1 MFVLL
6 ILGDPRI
13 IEAINFWVARW
24 VARAVA
30 TQAFRGATL
39 AKIQTNLLTDIQI
52 RKWIRAGAPIAKSDG
67 GGLTFTLS
75 SVGAAVWVLRF
86 RHAGRR
92 QEVTLGRYP
101 DLSLAAARL
110 MAAKKR
116 LALVEGVNPADE
128 VRKAKSHRDWT
139 IRELI
144 RDYKEL
150 VLSTLAESTQRSYGR
165 NLKRIEN
172 GMGAMSVQSV
182 APADVVAQIERVKA
196 GWVELF
202 TLWCALRGIFK
213 HAAGKKLIVASPC
226 AGIQLEAIIGKR
238 PEKRT
243 RLMLTDDEIAVLM
256 NADMNLENLLSVRIL
271 LATGVRI
278 SELNNALKANVHLEE
293 KRWHIPKTK
302 TGNAIDIPLSKAVTE
317 WFETLIDVAGNSDYV
332 LPARSRAR
340 MARYDGDAAVSKDA
354 MREAID
360 YWIDQHSP
368 KIRRF
373 TPHDLRSTMKSHLRK
388 LGVPREVSEMCL
400 NHKLPG
406 VEGIYDQHTYYD
418 ERRIALEK
426 WSEFLIKSLRKK
438 TCSK

>member
-1 MFVLL
+1 V
-6 ILGDPRI
+6 
-13 IEAINFWVARW
+13 
-24 VARAVA
+24 VA

-52 RKWIRAGAPIAKSDG
+52 RKWIRAGEPLAKSDG

-75 SVGAAVWVLRF
+75 AVGAAVWVLRF

-182 APADVVAQIERVKA
+182 GPADVVAQIERVKA

-293 KRWHIPKTK
+293 RRWHIPKTK
-302 TGNAIDIPLSKAVTE
+302 TGNAIDIPLSKVVTE

-418 ERRIALEK
+418 ERRVALEK
-426 WSEFLIKSLRKK
+426 WSDFLVKSLRKK
-438 TCSK
+438 TRSK

>member
-1 MFVLL
+1 M
-6 ILGDPRI
+6 
-13 IEAINFWVARW
+13 
-24 VARAVA
+24 
-30 TQAFRGATL
+30 

-52 RKWIRAGAPIAKSDG
+52 RKWIRVGEPLAKSDG

-75 SVGAAVWVLRF
+75 AVGAAVWVLRF

-182 APADVVAQIERVKA
+182 GPADVVAQIERVKA

-317 WFETLIDVAGNSDYV
+317 WFETLIDIAGNSDYV

-360 YWIDQHSP
+360 YWIEQHSP

-426 WSEFLIKSLRKK
+426 WSDFLVKSLRKK
-438 TCSK
+438 IGSKRSIN

>member
-1 MFVLL
+1 M
-6 ILGDPRI
+6 
-13 IEAINFWVARW
+13 
-24 VARAVA
+24 
-30 TQAFRGATL
+30 

-75 SVGAAVWVLRF
+75 AVGAAVWVLRF

-302 TGNAIDIPLSKAVTE
+302 TGNAIDIPLSKPVTE

-426 WSEFLIKSLRKK
+426 WSDFLVKSLRKK
-438 TCSK
+438 IGSKRSIN

>member
-1 MFVLL
+1 M
-6 ILGDPRI
+6 
-13 IEAINFWVARW
+13 
-24 VARAVA
+24 
-30 TQAFRGATL
+30 

-182 APADVVAQIERVKA
+182 APADIVAQIERVKA

-302 TGNAIDIPLSKAVTE
+302 TGNAIDIPLSKAVAE

-418 ERRIALEK
+418 ERRGALEK
-426 WSEFLIKSLRKK
+426 WSDFLTSFTLEGMRKK
-438 TCSK
+438 QTVNGVTMDFSNG

>member
-1 MFVLL
+1 M
-6 ILGDPRI
+6 
-13 IEAINFWVARW
+13 
-24 VARAVA
+24 
-30 TQAFRGATL
+30 

-52 RKWIRAGAPIAKSDG
+52 RKWIRAGEPLAKSDG

-75 SVGAAVWVLRF
+75 AVGAAVWVLRF

-213 HAAGKKLIVASPC
+213 HAAGKKLIVSSPC

-278 SELNNALKANVHLEE
+278 SELNNALKANVHLAE

-317 WFETLIDVAGNSDYV
+317 WFETLIDIAGNSDYV

-360 YWIDQHSP
+360 YWIEQHSP

-426 WSEFLIKSLRKK
+426 WSDFLIKSLRKK
-438 TCSK
+438 TRSK

>member
-1 MFVLL
+1 M
-6 ILGDPRI
+6 
-13 IEAINFWVARW
+13 
-24 VARAVA
+24 
-30 TQAFRGATL
+30 

-75 SVGAAVWVLRF
+75 AVGAAVWVLRF
-86 RHAGRR
+86 RHSGRR

-213 HAAGKKLIVASPC
+213 HAAGKKLIAASPC

-302 TGNAIDIPLSKAVTE
+302 TGTAIDIPLSKAVTE
-317 WFETLIDVAGNSDYV
+317 WFETLIDIAGNSDYV

-360 YWIDQHSP
+360 YWIEQHSP

-418 ERRIALEK
+418 ERRVALEK
-426 WSEFLIKSLRKK
+426 WSDFLVKSLRKK
-438 TCSK
+438 IGSKRSIN

>member
-1 MFVLL
+1 M
-6 ILGDPRI
+6 
-13 IEAINFWVARW
+13 
-24 VARAVA
+24 
-30 TQAFRGATL
+30 

-75 SVGAAVWVLRF
+75 AVGAAVWVLRF

-256 NADMNLENLLSVRIL
+256 NADMNLENLLSVGIL

-293 KRWHIPKTK
+293 RRWHIPKTK
-302 TGNAIDIPLSKAVTE
+302 TGNAIDIPLSKVVTE

-360 YWIDQHSP
+360 YWIEQHSP

-426 WSEFLIKSLRKK
+426 WSDFLVKSLRKK
-438 TCSK
+438 IGSKRSIN

>member
-1 MFVLL
+1 M
-6 ILGDPRI
+6 
-13 IEAINFWVARW
+13 
-24 VARAVA
+24 
-30 TQAFRGATL
+30 

-75 SVGAAVWVLRF
+75 AVGAAVWVLRF

-116 LALVEGVNPADE
+116 LALVEGLNPADE

-182 APADVVAQIERVKA
+182 GPADVVAQIERVKA

-317 WFETLIDVAGNSDYV
+317 WFETLIDIAGNSDYV

-360 YWIDQHSP
+360 YWIEQHSP

-426 WSEFLIKSLRKK
+426 WSDFLVKSLRKK
-438 TCSK
+438 IGSKRSIN

>member
-1 MFVLL
+1 M
-6 ILGDPRI
+6 
-13 IEAINFWVARW
+13 
-24 VARAVA
+24 
-30 TQAFRGATL
+30 

-75 SVGAAVWVLRF
+75 AVGAAVWVLRF

-243 RLMLTDDEIAVLM
+243 RLMLTDDEITVLM

-360 YWIDQHSP
+360 YWIEQHSP

-418 ERRIALEK
+418 ERRGALEK
-426 WSEFLIKSLRKK
+426 WSDFLTSFTLEGMRKK
-438 TCSK
+438 QTVNGVTMDFSNG

>member
-1 MFVLL
+1 M
-6 ILGDPRI
+6 
-13 IEAINFWVARW
+13 
-24 VARAVA
+24 
-30 TQAFRGATL
+30 

-75 SVGAAVWVLRF
+75 AVGAAVWVLRF

-302 TGNAIDIPLSKAVTE
+302 TGNAIDIPLSKTVAE

-340 MARYDGDAAVSKDA
+340 MARYDGDASVSKDA

-368 KIRRF
+368 EIRRF

-426 WSEFLIKSLRKK
+426 WSDFLVKSLRKK
-438 TCSK
+438 RSIN

>member
-1 MFVLL
+1 M
-6 ILGDPRI
+6 
-13 IEAINFWVARW
+13 
-24 VARAVA
+24 
-30 TQAFRGATL
+30 

-75 SVGAAVWVLRF
+75 AVGAAVWVLRF

-182 APADVVAQIERVKA
+182 SPADVVAQIERVKA

-302 TGNAIDIPLSKAVTE
+302 TGNAIDIPLSKAVAE

-418 ERRIALEK
+418 ERRVALEK
-426 WSEFLIKSLRKK
+426 WSDFLVKSLRKK
-438 TCSK
+438 IGSKRSIN

>member
-1 MFVLL
+1 M
-6 ILGDPRI
+6 
-13 IEAINFWVARW
+13 
-24 VARAVA
+24 
-30 TQAFRGATL
+30 

-182 APADVVAQIERVKA
+182 APADIVAQIERVKA

-302 TGNAIDIPLSKAVTE
+302 TGNAIDIPLSKAVAE

-368 KIRRF
+368 KVRRF

-418 ERRIALEK
+418 ERRGALEK
-426 WSEFLIKSLRKK
+426 WSDFLVSFTPASARKK
-438 TCSK
+438 TNSGAA

>member
-1 MFVLL
+1 
-6 ILGDPRI
+6 
-13 IEAINFWVARW
+13 
-24 VARAVA
+24 
-30 TQAFRGATL
+30 L

-182 APADVVAQIERVKA
+182 APADIVAQIERVKA

-302 TGNAIDIPLSKAVTE
+302 TGNAIDIPLSKAVAE

-418 ERRIALEK
+418 ERRGALEK
-426 WSEFLIKSLRKK
+426 WSDFLTSFTLEGMRKK
-438 TCSK
+438 QTVNGVTMDFSNG

>member
-1 MFVLL
+1 M
-6 ILGDPRI
+6 
-13 IEAINFWVARW
+13 
-24 VARAVA
+24 VA

-52 RKWIRAGAPIAKSDG
+52 RKWIRAGEPLAKSDG

-75 SVGAAVWVLRF
+75 AVGAAVWVLRF

-182 APADVVAQIERVKA
+182 GPADVVAQIERVKA

-293 KRWHIPKTK
+293 RRWHIPKTK
-302 TGNAIDIPLSKAVTE
+302 TGNAIDIPLSKVVTE

-418 ERRIALEK
+418 ERRVALEK
-426 WSEFLIKSLRKK
+426 WSDFLVKSLRKK
-438 TCSK
+438 TRSK

>member
-1 MFVLL
+1 M
-6 ILGDPRI
+6 
-13 IEAINFWVARW
+13 
-24 VARAVA
+24 
-30 TQAFRGATL
+30 
-39 AKIQTNLLTDIQI
+39 AKIQTNLLTDVQL
-52 RKWIRAGAPIAKSDG
+52 RKWMRAGNPLAKSDG

-75 SVGAAVWVLRF
+75 VAGAAVWVLRF

-101 DLSLAAARL
+101 DMSLAAARL

-116 LALVEGVNPADE
+116 LALVDGINPADE

-144 RDYKEL
+144 CDYRNL

-172 GMGAMSVQSV
+172 GMGAMSVRSV

-202 TLWCALRGIFK
+202 TLWCTLRGIFK
-213 HAAGKKLIVASPC
+213 HAAGKKLIVVSPC

-238 PEKRT
+238 PEKRK
-243 RLMLTDDEIAVLM
+243 RLMLVDEEIVVLM
-256 NADMNLENLLSVRIL
+256 NANMNLENLLSMRIL

-278 SELNNALKANVHLEE
+278 SELNNALKANVYLEE

-302 TGNAIDIPLSKAVTE
+302 TGNAIDIPLSKAVAG
-317 WFETLIDVAGNSDYV
+317 WFERLMDVAGNSVYV
-332 LPARSRAR
+332 LPARSSAR
-340 MARYDGDAAVSKDA
+340 MARFDGDAAVSKDA

-360 YWIDQHSP
+360 YWIDQYSP

-388 LGVPREVSEMCL
+388 LGVPREISEMCL

-418 ERRIALEK
+418 ERRVALEK
-426 WSEFLIKSLRKK
+426 WSDVLVGFTSKAVREK
-438 TCSK
+438 TIDRETLGG

>member
-1 MFVLL
+1 
-6 ILGDPRI
+6 
-13 IEAINFWVARW
+13 
-24 VARAVA
+24 
-30 TQAFRGATL
+30 
-39 AKIQTNLLTDIQI
+39 
-52 RKWIRAGAPIAKSDG
+52 
-67 GGLTFTLS
+67 
-75 SVGAAVWVLRF
+75 
-86 RHAGRR
+86 
-92 QEVTLGRYP
+92 
-101 DLSLAAARL
+101 

>member
-1 MFVLL
+1 M
-6 ILGDPRI
+6 
-13 IEAINFWVARW
+13 
-24 VARAVA
+24 
-30 TQAFRGATL
+30 

-52 RKWIRAGAPIAKSDG
+52 RKWIRAGAPTAKSDG

-75 SVGAAVWVLRF
+75 AVGAAVWVLRF

-243 RLMLTDDEIAVLM
+243 RLMLTDEEIAVLM

-278 SELNNALKANVHLEE
+278 SELNNTLKANVHLEE

-302 TGNAIDIPLSKAVTE
+302 TGNAIDIPLSKAVAE

-340 MARYDGDAAVSKDA
+340 LARYDGDAAVSKDA

-360 YWIDQHSP
+360 YWINQHSP

-426 WSEFLIKSLRKK
+426 WSDFLVKSQRKK
-438 TCSK
+438 IGSRRSINDHP

>member
-1 MFVLL
+1 M
-6 ILGDPRI
+6 
-13 IEAINFWVARW
+13 
-24 VARAVA
+24 
-30 TQAFRGATL
+30 

-52 RKWIRAGAPIAKSDG
+52 RKWIRAGAPFAKSDG

-75 SVGAAVWVLRF
+75 AAGAAVWVLRF

-101 DLSLAAARL
+101 DMSLAAARL

-116 LALVEGVNPADE
+116 IALVDGINPADE
-128 VRKAKSHRDWT
+128 VRKAKSLRDWT
-139 IRELI
+139 VRELI
-144 RDYKEL
+144 SDYKNL

-182 APADVVAQIERVKA
+182 SPADVVAQIERVKA

-226 AGIQLEAIIGKR
+226 AGIQLDAIIGKR

-278 SELNNALKANVHLEE
+278 SELNNALKANVHLKE

-426 WSEFLIKSLRKK
+426 WSDFLVKSLRKK
-438 TCSK
+438 IGSKRSIN

>member
-1 MFVLL
+1 M
-6 ILGDPRI
+6 
-13 IEAINFWVARW
+13 
-24 VARAVA
+24 
-30 TQAFRGATL
+30 

-52 RKWIRAGAPIAKSDG
+52 RKWIRAGAPFAKSDG

-75 SVGAAVWVLRF
+75 AAGAAVWVLRF

-101 DLSLAAARL
+101 DMSLAAARL

-116 LALVEGVNPADE
+116 IALVDGINPADE

-139 IRELI
+139 VRELI
-144 RDYKEL
+144 SDYKNL

-226 AGIQLEAIIGKR
+226 AGIQLDAIIGKR

-243 RLMLTDDEIAVLM
+243 RLMLTDEEIAVLM
-256 NADMNLENLLSVRIL
+256 NANMNLENLLSVRIL

-278 SELNNALKANVHLEE
+278 SELNNALKTNIHLDE

-302 TGNAIDIPLSKAVTE
+302 TGNAIDIPLSKDVTK

-360 YWIDQHSP
+360 YWIDQHTP

-418 ERRIALEK
+418 ERRNALEK
-426 WSEFLIKSLRKK
+426 WSDFLVKSLRR
-438 TCSK
+438 

>member
-1 MFVLL
+1 
-6 ILGDPRI
+6 
-13 IEAINFWVARW
+13 
-24 VARAVA
+24 
-30 TQAFRGATL
+30 L

-52 RKWIRAGAPIAKSDG
+52 RKWIRAGDPLAKSDG

-75 SVGAAVWVLRF
+75 AAGAAVWVLRF

-101 DLSLAAARL
+101 DMSLAAARL

-116 LALVEGVNPADE
+116 IALVEGVNPADE

-139 IRELI
+139 VRELI
-144 RDYKEL
+144 SDYKDL

-226 AGIQLEAIIGKR
+226 AGIQLEAVIGKR
-238 PEKRT
+238 PEKRK
-243 RLMLTDDEIAVLM
+243 RLMLTDEEISVLM

-360 YWIDQHSP
+360 YWIEQHSP

-406 VEGIYDQHTYYD
+406 VEGIYDQHSYYG
-418 ERRIALEK
+418 ERRVALEK
-426 WSEFLIKSLRKK
+426 WSDFLDGFTPESARKK
-438 TCSK
+438 VGSRKD

>member
-1 MFVLL
+1 
-6 ILGDPRI
+6 
-13 IEAINFWVARW
+13 
-24 VARAVA
+24 
-30 TQAFRGATL
+30 L

-52 RKWIRAGAPIAKSDG
+52 RKWIRAGEPLAKSDG

-75 SVGAAVWVLRF
+75 AVGAAVWVLRF

-302 TGNAIDIPLSKAVTE
+302 TGNAIDIPLSKAVAE

-418 ERRIALEK
+418 ERRVALEK
-426 WSEFLIKSLRKK
+426 WSDFLVKSLRKK
-438 TCSK
+438 IGSKRSIN

>member
-1 MFVLL
+1 M
-6 ILGDPRI
+6 
-13 IEAINFWVARW
+13 
-24 VARAVA
+24 
-30 TQAFRGATL
+30 

-75 SVGAAVWVLRF
+75 AAGAAVWVLRF

-92 QEVTLGRYP
+92 QEVTLGRYR

-182 APADVVAQIERVKA
+182 APADIVAQIERVRA

-256 NADMNLENLLSVRIL
+256 NADMNSENLLSVRIL

-293 KRWHIPKTK
+293 KRWYIPKTK

-317 WFETLIDVAGNSDYV
+317 WFETLIDIAGNSDYV

-418 ERRIALEK
+418 ERRVALEK
-426 WSEFLIKSLRKK
+426 WSDFLVKSLRKK
-438 TCSK
+438 ASRK